1 MRIRVPARFQGAKLE
16 GLDSDRFEMVE
27 DWLGVWDEGKG
38 LLLAGPPGIG
48 KTWAVAALTR
58 WWMEVIAKDYEF
70 VTAPEMFDR
79 YVVGTTLLRDPF
91 RGYSY
96 NKTYETV
103 PWLVINDL
111 GKEYRGGKLHEQ
123 AAYKLGRI
131 LRARSERELLTHVT
145 TNLKLKG
152 QGDDETLSTVYGSSI
167 TSLLSEMVRLY
178 EVQGSDL
185 RKIPTRR

>member
-1 MRIRVPARFQGAKLE
+1 MILRVPQRFRGAKLD
-16 GLDSDRFEMVE
+16 GLDEDQFRMVV
-27 DWLGVWDEGKG
+27 DFAGSPQDKG

-48 KTWAVAALTR
+48 KTWAMAALTR
-58 WWMEVIAKDYEF
+58 WWKEHHGQDYEF
-70 VTAPEMFDR
+70 ITAPDMFDR
-79 YVVGTTLLRDPF
+79 YVVGAAPLRDPF

-96 NKTYETV
+96 NKTFETT

-131 LRARSERELLTHVT
+131 LRARSERELLTHIT

-152 QGDDETLSTVYGSSI
+152 TGEDETLSTVYGSSI
-167 TSLLSEMVRLY
+167 TSLLSEMVRLF
-178 EVQGSDL
+178 EVQGSDQ
-185 RKIPTRR
+185 RKSARR